1 MELQLN
7 GAYHKDKTNSIHSSQ
22 VFLLH
27 FVMLWL
33 T

>member
-1 MELQLN
+1 MELQLS
-7 GAYHKDKTNSIHSSQ
+7 GAYHKDNTNSIHSSQ

-27 FVMLWL
+27 SGMLWF